1 MKVNLTHN
9 GKPLIEPKCMLAFC
23 SEPAVIQAQ
32 LETNDIN
39 IRIIKDI
46 KENFITLNKSGS
58 FFFIETKE
66 QSYFISVHAFSSEL
80 PSSFQFVVVL
90 VNEDESLNEDY
101 DNDYLAFRIK
111 GFK

>member
-9 GKPLIEPKCMLAFC
+9 GKPVTEPKSTIAFC
-23 SEPAVIQAQ
+23 SEPAIIQAQ

-39 IRIIKDI
+39 IDIIKDI
-46 KENFITLNKSGS
+46 KENFVTLHKSDS

-66 QSYFISVHAFSSEL
+66 KSYFISTNSFYSKL

-90 VNEDESLNEDY
+90 INEDESLNEYYDDY
-101 DNDYLAFRIK
+101 YLAFRIK
-111 GFK
+111 V